1 MKKLDTEAL
10 YSPYADDKYRVFA
23 EKCTKVIDRP
33 FIGVRLPVL
42 RKLATEIRDIDFTV
56 VYHEDVLLRGFWIG
70 NKKLPFK
77 SLIPLINEHLKY
89 LETWDET
96 DAFASALKIRKND
109 SDTAYE
115 YFMSLLGR
123 ERIMERRLGIVSLM
137 KNRKL
142 FADKKSKILEAIT
155 ASDSDEYYISMA
167 VAWAL
172 TSFIMDDR
180 DNEAWLEKLSDAT
193 RQKTKQKIRDSE
205 RERKKK

>member
-1 MKKLDTEAL
+1 MDTEAL
-10 YSPYADDKYRVFA
+10 YAPYADERYKEFSSKLTRIHDLPYA
-23 EKCTKVIDRP
+23 
-33 FIGVRLPVL
+33 GVRIPVL
-42 RKLATEIRDIDFTV
+42 RKLAKEIEDISFPV
-56 VYHEDVLLRGFWIG
+56 RFHEDVLLRGFWIG

-142 FADKKSKILEAIT
+142 FADKKSEILEAIT

>member
-1 MKKLDTEAL
+1 MAYIGHREGIIGGHEVVVLEVRGEVELRPRAPRVADHRRPRPGAHRHA
-10 YSPYADDKYRVFA
+10 PHRRRGDVAVADDPHVEPLADLLHEIPR
-23 EKCTKVIDRP
+23 RN
-33 FIGVRLPVL
+33 LL
-42 RKLATEIRDIDFTV
+42 RKLAHD
-56 VYHEDVLLRGFWIG
+56 
-70 NKKLPFK
+70 P
-77 SLIPLINEHLKY
+77 
-89 LETWDET
+89 ET

-142 FADKKSKILEAIT
+142 FADKKSEILEAIT